1 MTRRRTVRCCMNPE
15 PRETS
20 QPGISPAGVAPLA
33 PMRGPG
39 KHRTARA
46 VAVVAL
52 LGSAACEPKAKR
64 ETPPLGPSASA
75 MAAARAGS
83 AARPPLPP
91 VSASAPP
98 LPRAEPPLRVIEELG
113 DAGLALVSVG
123 AAAEIGP
130 AGPATATPDGVVLL
144 TKDDRLL
151 FARATAGKFS
161 PVGEPAGALAALGR
175 GPAVAG
181 GRAYWV
187 SRGRLV
193 RAPLSGGAY
202 EVLAEGARDGSRVA
216 AQSHRNS
223 TVAAYVTKPD
233 AEGTARAKLWVEG
246 GRSHDLTPDGAGA
259 SSVALA
265 ETHDG
270 VLAVSI
276 DGRSGMTPVHAR
288 RVRLSGRDATLAPDV
303 VSWIAGPAQTFT
315 EIFAGF
321 DERGGW
327 AFLPI
332 ERDATHFGLASIELG
347 NDPAMDAPVEFLDY
361 PNGLNLAPV
370 AASTLCGR
378 TFVALVRPKR
388 ADPGSPQELVLAEAG
403 SGARTTVADALGF
416 ASVSLSSAPSGG
428 TIAYVADRKTF
439 AHPLSCRRAGAR

>member
-161 PVGEPAGALAALGR
+161 PVGEPAGTLAALGR

-403 SGARTTVADALGF
+403 SGARTSVADALGF

-439 AHPLSCRRAGAR
+439 AHPLTCRRAGAR